1 MTREEARKAWIEALR
16 SNKYPQGKRRL
27 RSRKEG
33 EELFC
38 VLGVLM
44 EVVKD
49 HFGYSKYLEEGYR
62 KGDAVYAALLP
73 DEIVDFIGL
82 NGAGGSHVENG
93 VWRLSL
99 SELNDG
105 KGTRLPVSFSTFAE
119 FLSSP
124 KSGFWAENAG
134 LE

>member
-1 MTREEARKAWIEALR
+1 
-16 SNKYPQGKRRL
+16 
-27 RSRKEG
+27 
-33 EELFC
+33 
-38 VLGVLM
+38 M

-49 HFGYSKYLEEGYR
+49 QFGYTEYFEGGYE
-62 KGDAVYAALLP
+62 KGSEVYSATLP

-82 NGAGGSHVENG
+82 NGMSGSHVENG

-105 KGTRLPVSFSTFAE
+105 TRARPSIDFRLFAE